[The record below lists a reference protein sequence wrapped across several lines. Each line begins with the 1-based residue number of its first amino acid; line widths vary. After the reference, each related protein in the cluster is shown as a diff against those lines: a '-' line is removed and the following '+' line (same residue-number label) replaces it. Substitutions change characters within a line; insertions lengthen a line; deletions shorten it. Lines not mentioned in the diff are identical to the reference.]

1 MLKNS
6 GPFTQST
13 VKDGVLVHIGD
24 SNKSAI
30 DLFEMVQSL
39 KDVD

>member
-6 GPFTQST
+6 GPFTQNT
-13 VKDGVLVHIGD
+13 IKNGVLVHIGD

-39 KDVD
+39 RDVD